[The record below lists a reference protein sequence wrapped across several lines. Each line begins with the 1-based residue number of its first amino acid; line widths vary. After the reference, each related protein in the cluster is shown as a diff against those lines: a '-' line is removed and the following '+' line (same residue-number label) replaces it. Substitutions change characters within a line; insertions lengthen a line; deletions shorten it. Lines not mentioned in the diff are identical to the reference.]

1 MTTIGPDGKI
11 TTGPAPAPVAQPA
24 PQLVALT
31 PAQQI
36 APPAPVPVKVVPA
49 ISKITHVVAGLFA
62 ALAAFALTP
71 AGEAIIKQYPH
82 LAVIAV
88 FLPTLAGLYKSPQ
101 VDA

>member
-1 MTTIGPDGKI
+1 MSATPPVIPTS
-11 TTGPAPAPVAQPA
+11 AP
-24 PQLVALT
+24 T
-31 PAQQI
+31 
-36 APPAPVPVKVVPA
+36 PVKATAA
-49 ISKITHVVAGLFA
+49 ISKVTHMVAVAFA

>member
-11 TTGPAPAPVAQPA
+11 TTALP
-24 PQLVALT
+24 ALT

-36 APPAPVPVKVVPA
+36 APPAPVAAKASAA
-49 ISKITHVVAGLFA
+49 ISKVTHVVAGIFA

-88 FLPTLAGLYKSPQ
+88 LLPTLAGLYKAPGA
-101 VDA
+101 DA

>member
-1 MTTIGPDGKI
+1 VTTIGPDGKI
-11 TTGPAPAPVAQPA
+11 TTALP
-24 PQLVALT
+24 ALT

-36 APPAPVPVKVVPA
+36 APPAPVAAKASAA
-49 ISKITHVVAGLFA
+49 ISKVTHVVAGIFA

-88 FLPTLAGLYKSPQ
+88 LLPTLAGLYKAPGA
-101 VDA
+101 DA